1 MLQETQLTLLDL
13 SLNWLLLSSLTP
25 MIQLL
30 IAVFN
35 SALLITESIS
45 FQPHQHVLL
54 AALVFSITQL
64 KDVASVKQATIQFN
78 KPMDKVLEVLN
89 AILALLLS
97 VKHVFKLPLL
107 SVKAVLMVLLP
118 MLTETA
124 RALQDFIKMEV
135 FAQLAQLSVLL
146 AESEESA
153 IPALILLPEA

>member
-1 MLQETQLTLLDL
+1 
-13 SLNWLLLSSLTP
+13 
-25 MIQLL
+25 
-30 IAVFN
+30 
-35 SALLITESIS
+35 
-45 FQPHQHVLL
+45 
-54 AALVFSITQL
+54 
-64 KDVASVKQATIQFN
+64 
-78 KPMDKVLEVLN
+78 MDKVQEVLN

-124 RALQDFIKMEV
+124 HALQDFIKMEV
-135 FAQLAQLSVLL
+135 FALLAQLSVLL